1 MSNFQNQE
9 INIGSVV
16 LGDRSLNNGQYG
28 DKKSIRHVDF
38 DVPFSGFPK
47 VSLGI
52 NFLDASSS
60 QEQTRIRC
68 IAQNITSKGM
78 DISFTTWNDN
88 TVYDVAVDYVAIY
101 NPKFGNSNNKNIND
115 NNNFSNT
122 NTNQQRNQYND
133 NENENNNYQQQSQQ
147 TYYENTNN
155 NNTNNNNNNN
165 ESEDNYKQQQQQQQ
179 GRYQENNN
187 NNNRND
193 NDNDN
198 DYQSQSQ
205 SQSNNFNGKNVN
217 IKSDK
222 FNNYIRDNNG
232 KGDMSQTAR
241 NNETWIITS
250 ANNNGDL
257 YYIHNRYNHYL
268 SSNGERVL
276 VGEKNDSSIW
286 KISQRRQGVYSIQNY
301 KNSNYL
307 SSTVRNELKT
317 NVKVVNSWEEFNF
330 NFVQDS

>member
-38 DVPFSGFPK
+38 DVPFSGIPK

-52 NFLDASSS
+52 NFLDASS

-78 DISFTTWNDN
+78 DISFTTWNAN

-115 NNNFSNT
+115 NNNISNT

-155 NNTNNNNNNN
+155 NNNNN

-179 GRYQENNN
+179 QQGRYQENN

-205 SQSNNFNGKNVN
+205 SQSQPNNFNGKNVN
-217 IKSDK
+217 IKSNK

-232 KGDMSQTAR
+232 KGDLSQTAR

-250 ANNNGDL
+250 ANNGDL

-307 SSTVRNELKT
+307 SSTDRNELKT

>member
-16 LGDRSLNNGQYG
+16 LGDRSLSNVQYG
-28 DKKSIRHVDF
+28 DKKSIRHVNF
-38 DVPFSGFPK
+38 DVPFSGIPK

-60 QEQTRIRC
+60 EQIRIRC
-68 IAQNITSKGM
+68 ITQNITSKGM
-78 DISFTTWNDN
+78 DILFTTWNDN

-101 NPKFGNSNNKNIND
+101 NPKFGNSNN
-115 NNNFSNT
+115 NNNTNNISNT
-122 NTNQQRNQYND
+122 NTNQQTNQYND
-133 NENENNNYQQQSQQ
+133 NENNNYQQNQQ
-147 TYYENTNN
+147 INYENTNN
-155 NNTNNNNNNN
+155 NNNNNNNN
-165 ESEDNYKQQQQQQQ
+165 ESEDNYKQQQ
-179 GRYQENNN
+179 GRYQQENN

-217 IKSDK
+217 IKSNK

-250 ANNNGDL
+250 ANNNNNNVDL

-268 SSNGERVL
+268 SSNGDRVL
-276 VGEKNDSSIW
+276 IGEKNDSSIW
-286 KISQRRQGVYSIQNY
+286 KISQRRQGVYSIQNI

-307 SSTVRNELKT
+307 SSTDRNELKT

-330 NFVQDS
+330 NFVQ